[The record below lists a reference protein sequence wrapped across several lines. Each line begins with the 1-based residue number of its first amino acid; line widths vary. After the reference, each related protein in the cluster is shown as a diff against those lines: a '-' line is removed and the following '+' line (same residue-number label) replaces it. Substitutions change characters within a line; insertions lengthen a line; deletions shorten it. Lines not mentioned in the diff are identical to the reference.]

1 MKTSFFRINFKLN
14 ILLGLIVLSI
24 PMLTKPAV
32 ASAKDACVRASN
44 GNVVCG
50 QLVPKPTGI
59 PNRPDP
65 SSIPVAGEKV
75 EQDGLSFQS
84 LGCKTNNKDKGI
96 VCDIVIN
103 NLQDSNR
110 IIRVWDK
117 GLDTPSRA
125 IEPSGD
131 TSFADLSYIVYNQ
144 GAGDVTLNPSLPTK
158 ISLMFSGTS
167 KNAVKL
173 TGLAITYSVE
183 GIKHDVVLR
192 NVIIRR

>member
-1 MKTSFFRINFKLN
+1 MNVSFFRNTFNLN
-14 ILLGLIVLSI
+14 VLLGLVVLSTPI
-24 PMLTKPAV
+24 LMKPSA
-32 ASAKDACVRASN
+32 ASAKEACVRASN

-59 PNRPDP
+59 PNRPDH

-96 VCDIVIN
+96 ICDIVIN

-125 IEPSGD
+125 IEPNGD

-167 KNAVKL
+167 KNVVKL

-192 NVIIRR
+192 NVIVRR